1 MSALRTVLSCAAAAA
16 VAVSCGSGGE
26 ELSLPPGV
34 SGLPAATIA
43 AAVGLEPED
52 EAQLM
57 TWADALGLQ
66 AGSTLAEPGLAYVA
80 AQAMEVGWEDL
91 ASSPNFRAAFAAR
104 SSSGP
109 RVGWAF
115 LDLQLAVD
123 HVLATSADGA
133 VRTLVEPLGLGSLE
147 WAIFSYPL
155 PLRGARDVDGLIRVG
170 DDPVSLARA
179 LGGVGGPSLIGR
191 AAESGDA
198 ASLRIELRCDAEVVG
213 RMLDAGTEPAAL
225 GAGLA
230 ARNALLGIAGQ
241 LGRTFVREVDGTASI
256 AVFADETACAALRVR
271 EPDDVRD
278 LLDRYF
284 RPGDGGDVWEGP
296 AGVRFEVV
304 GNVLRVANRPWPS
317 EGAVAGPDFGPG
329 LHVEGSAVPGGFG
342 AGFSAGLV
350 RVVIEPADASTLRVS
365 MRALD

>member
-1 MSALRTVLSCAAAAA
+1 MNPLRTVLSCAAAAA
-16 VAVSCGSGGE
+16 VAVSCGGGGP
-26 ELSLPPGV
+26 ELTLPPGA

-43 AAVGLEPED
+43 AAVGLEPAD

-57 TWADALGLQ
+57 TWADAFGLT

-104 SSSGP
+104 ASSGP

-133 VRTLVEPLGLGSLE
+133 MRTLVEPLGLGSLE

-155 PLRGARDVDGLIRVG
+155 PLRSARDVDGLIRVG

-179 LGGVGGPSLIGR
+179 LRGEGGPSLIGGT
-191 AAESGDA
+191 AEEA
-198 ASLRIELRCDAEVVG
+198 LLRIELRCDAEVVV

-225 GAGLA
+225 GAGLTG
-230 ARNALLGIAGQ
+230 RNALLGLAGQ
-241 LGRTFVREVDGTASI
+241 VGRTFVREFDGTASI

-284 RPGDGGDVWEGP
+284 RPGEGEDVWEGP
-296 AGVRFEVV
+296 GGARLEVL
-304 GNVLRVANRPWPS
+304 GNVLRLANRPWP
-317 EGAVAGPDFGPG
+317 AVREDAAATRDSGPG
-329 LHVEGSAVPGGFG
+329 IHVEGFPGGFG
-342 AGFSAGLV
+342 AGFTDVSM
-350 RVVIEPADASTLRVS
+350 RIEIAPLDAATLRVS
-365 MRALD
+365 MRTLD